1 MAEWSIAPRCKRG
14 DFGLRGFESLSAH
27 KMKIYVSHSKEL
39 DFVDDLYKPIR
50 ESELNKLHTFVLPH
64 ENQDGLNVKEILKG
78 CDLVIAEVS
87 IPATG
92 QGIELG
98 WANMLGIPIVCLS
111 KEGSEISRS
120 LKFVAEEFI
129 TYKNSNE
136 LISKI
141 SEFLLK

>member
-1 MAEWSIAPRCKRG
+1 
-14 DFGLRGFESLSAH
+14 
-27 KMKIYVSHSKEL
+27 MKIYVSHSKKL

-50 ESELNKLHTFVLPH
+50 ESELNKLHTFILPH
-64 ENQDGLNVKEILKG
+64 EDQENMNIREVLKN

-98 WANMLGIPIVCLS
+98 WANILGVPIVCVS
-111 KEGSEISRS
+111 KEGSEVSRS
-120 LKFVAEEFI
+120 LKYVTNEFL
-129 TYKNSNE
+129 TYKDPSD
-136 LISKI
+136 LITQI